1 MHKSKAWFVAL
12 KGLKLKYHFFF
23 KILSYFLL
31 LLIPLSAVSSMYYLN
46 MKSMNEKEILSK
58 MQKDMVAISSGVD
71 LYLRTI
77 QENHYNLLQDNTV
90 HASLYKEEAIS
101 LEERVKLYDINRVL
115 MRTGSIVFPYVQ
127 DVFLFVD
134 DKRVY
139 SGNGT
144 DNFDLFFSKFHPL
157 EKYPA
162 SFWRSKMA
170 DNKKYELLQPTAYTD
185 GRMVV
190 PVINKH
196 LVNGEYATVV
206 SLLSLS
212 SINTIFEQ
220 NSYIEST
227 NYFIFDQEGVLIH
240 SYGADK
246 KEDLQ
251 ETADQAAA
259 YIANNEMDISKGYD
273 SIKLGGGKGY
283 LYYKTSDASG
293 WKYVSYTL
301 ANEISNP
308 ASRLI
313 QFIFII
319 FLAIFVL
326 TVLLAIWL
334 SIRIYSPI
342 RKLSALIEDLK
353 DEDGHENHSDGYL
366 ENSEV
371 HRIGSRMLQLADRKK
386 YFQSKFQNVSNQYM
400 EQALL
405 NLLKGQY
412 KGDLGHLEQYLR
424 ENYSFEGKTYMCC
437 IVQFHFYDAFYKEI
451 QDVER
456 FNILSKLRNV
466 IAGLIQPHMKA
477 AVIEYNTELY
487 ACMMD
492 GAERPRL
499 DKVLQGLYDTFSSD
513 IHYYQLLIG
522 AGRVHDSIN
531 GARASFD
538 EAFAA
543 IERMFD
549 KPGSHIVY
557 AGEADVKK
565 HYYYSFHDERQLINF
580 LQAGQE
586 QELYEKLH
594 SIMDLNRKQGVSS
607 GVLQQLHAALRSTA
621 VKFAYDKQLILEL
634 DQNFTKEAGKHELN
648 KLKQFFSQ
656 VLVRNQEKVR
666 EDSKQEQLTE
676 QIIQYVD
683 EHLTEDLYLERIA
696 EQMDVSAKYIS
707 KIFKEKTGTNLTD
720 YIGLSRIKLARK
732 LLVQTNIPIHEIG
745 NQVGIYS
752 RTTFLR
758 TFKKWEGIA
767 PAEYRQM
774 HQGIESSN

>member
-1 MHKSKAWFVAL
+1 MRKSKALFETL
-12 KGLKLKYHFFF
+12 KGLNMKYRFFF

-31 LLIPLSAVSSMYYLN
+31 LLIPLSAVSSIYYFK
-46 MKSMNEKEILSK
+46 MKSMNEKEIHSK
-58 MQKDMVAISSGVD
+58 MQKDIASISSGVD

-90 HASLYKEEAIS
+90 HAYLYKEEAIS
-101 LEERVKLYDINRVL
+101 LEERVRLYDINRVL

-127 DVFLFVD
+127 DVFLYVD

-144 DNFDLFFSKFHPL
+144 DDFDLFFTKFHPL

-170 DNKKYELLQPTAYTD
+170 ENKKYELLQPTAYTD
-185 GRMVV
+185 GRMVL
-190 PVINKH
+190 PVVNKQ

-206 SLLSLS
+206 SLLSLN
-212 SINTIFEQ
+212 SINMIFEQ
-220 NSYIEST
+220 NSYINAT
-227 NYFIFDQEGVLIH
+227 NYFVFDQQDTLIH
-240 SYGADK
+240 SFAADK
-246 KEDLQ
+246 KAHLQ

-259 YIANNEMDISKGYD
+259 YIKNNEIDLSKGFD
-273 SIKLGGGKGY
+273 FIKLGREEGY
-283 LYYKTSDASG
+283 LYYEMSDASG
-293 WKYVSYTL
+293 WKFVSYTT
-301 ANEISNP
+301 ADQISNP

-313 QFIFII
+313 QFIFIV

-326 TVLLAIWL
+326 TVMLAVWL

-353 DEDGHENHSDGYL
+353 EEDGQVNHTDGHL
-366 ENSEV
+366 ESSEV
-371 HRIGSRMLQLADRKK
+371 HRIGSGLRQLADGKK
-386 YFQSKFQNVSNQYM
+386 YYQSKFQNVSHQYM

-405 NLLKGQY
+405 QLLKGQY
-412 KGDLGHLEQYLR
+412 KGETGELEQYLR
-424 ENYSFEGKTYMCC
+424 ENYNFEGKTYMCC
-437 IVQFHFYDAFYKEI
+437 VVQFHFYDAFYKEI

-477 AVIEYNTELY
+477 AVMEYNTELY

-492 GAERPRL
+492 GAERARL
-499 DKVLQGLYDTFSSD
+499 EKVLQGLYDTFSSD

-522 AGRVHDSIN
+522 AGCVHDSIT

-549 KPGSHIVY
+549 KAGSHIVY

-580 LQAGQE
+580 LQTGQE
-586 QELYEKLH
+586 EELYEKLH

-607 GVLQQLHAALRSTA
+607 GVMQQLYAALRSTA

-648 KLKQFFSQ
+648 KLKSFFSQ

-666 EDSKQEQLTE
+666 EESKQEQLAE
-676 QIIQYVD
+676 QIIKYVD

-720 YIGLSRIKLARK
+720 YIGLNRIKLARK
-732 LLVQTNIPIHEIG
+732 LLVQTNLPIHEIG

-767 PAEYRQM
+767 PVDYRQM
-774 HQGIESSN
+774 HQGVEKSN